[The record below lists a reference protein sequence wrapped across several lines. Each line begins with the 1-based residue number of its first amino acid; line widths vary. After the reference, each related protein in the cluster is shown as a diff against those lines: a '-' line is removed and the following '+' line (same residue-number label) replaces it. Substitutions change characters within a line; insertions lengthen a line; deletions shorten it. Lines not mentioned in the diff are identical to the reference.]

1 MADGFV
7 SVAGAPLYVGDH
19 PLPVLNEAQSHAFRS
34 HVPWAASSTMHSTQL
49 PSGGAVNDLLEPAE
63 LARKHFSYGR

>member
-1 MADGFV
+1 M
-7 SVAGAPLYVGDH
+7 YVGDH

-63 LARKHFSYGR
+63 LA